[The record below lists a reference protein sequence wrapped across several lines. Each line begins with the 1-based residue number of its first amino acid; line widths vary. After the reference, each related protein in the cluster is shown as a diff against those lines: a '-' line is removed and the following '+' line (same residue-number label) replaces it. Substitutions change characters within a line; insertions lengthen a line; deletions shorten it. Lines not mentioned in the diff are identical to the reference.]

1 MIDAKKKV
9 EELISKRTELEAD
22 AKVCNTIGDFI
33 ISNKKRC
40 WSEQNYSEWRAW
52 RDALDE
58 VTSRLS
64 TINSKLAEI
73 REQLKEMG

>member
-1 MIDAKKKV
+1 MIDAKKI

-22 AKVCNTIGDFI
+22 AKVCHTIGDFI

-40 WSEQNYSEWRAW
+40 WSERNYSEWWAW

-58 VTSRLS
+58 ATSRLS
-64 TINSKLAEI
+64 TINSELAEI
-73 REQLKEMG
+73 LEQLEQMG

>member
-1 MIDAKKKV
+1 MIDAKKI
-9 EELISKRTELEAD
+9 EELISKRIELEAD
-22 AKVCNTIGDFI
+22 AKVCNTIGEFI

-40 WSEQNYSEWRAW
+40 WSERNYSEWWAW

-58 VTSRLS
+58 ATSRLS
-64 TINSKLAEI
+64 MVNSKLAEV

>member
-1 MIDAKKKV
+1 MIDAKKI

-40 WSEQNYSEWRAW
+40 WSEQNYSEWWAW

-58 VTSRLS
+58 ATSRLS
-64 TINSKLAEI
+64 TINSKLAEV
-73 REQLKEMG
+73 REQLEEMG

>member
-1 MIDAKKKV
+1 MIDAKKI
-9 EELISKRTELEAD
+9 EELISKKTELEAD
-22 AKVCNTIGDFI
+22 AKVCDIIGDFI

-40 WSEQNYSEWRAW
+40 WSEQNYSEWWAW

-64 TINSKLAEI
+64 TINSNLAEV
-73 REQLKEMG
+73 REQITEMG

>member
-1 MIDAKKKV
+1 MIDAKKG

-40 WSEQNYSEWRAW
+40 WSERNYSEWWAW

-64 TINSKLAEI
+64 TINSNLAEV
-73 REQLKEMG
+73 REQITEMG

>member
-1 MIDAKKKV
+1 MIDAKKI

-33 ISNKKRC
+33 ISNKERC
-40 WSEQNYSEWRAW
+40 WSERNYSEWWAW

-64 TINSKLAEI
+64 TINSKLAEV
-73 REQLKEMG
+73 REQLKEMD

>member
-1 MIDAKKKV
+1 MIDAKKI

-40 WSEQNYSEWRAW
+40 WNEQNYSEWWAW

-58 VTSRLS
+58 ATSRLS
-64 TINSKLAEI
+64 TINSKLAEV

>member
-1 MIDAKKKV
+1 MIDAKKI

-40 WSEQNYSEWRAW
+40 WNEQNYSEWQAW
-52 RDALDE
+52 IDALND
-58 VTSRLS
+58 VTA
-64 TINSKLAEI
+64 KLKDLDSELGDI
-73 REQLKEMG
+73 LKQLKEMS

>member
-1 MIDAKKKV
+1 MIDAKKI

-22 AKVCNTIGDFI
+22 AKVCDTTGDFI

-40 WSEQNYSEWRAW
+40 WSERNYSEWWAW

-58 VTSRLS
+58 ATSRLS
-64 TINSKLAEI
+64 MINSKLAEV

>member
-1 MIDAKKKV
+1 MIDAKKI

-22 AKVCNTIGDFI
+22 AKICNTIGDFI

-40 WSEQNYSEWRAW
+40 WSEQNYSEWWAW

-58 VTSRLS
+58 ATSRLRM
-64 TINSKLAEI
+64 INSKLAEV